1 MLFIRSA
8 VDIILSDYP
17 SSGGL
22 FYLLLTGL
30 WLVFLGV
37 DSTLSN
43 PRSYRSSCRH
53 TCPPG
58 WTMSIIMIWSFFPV
72 IKNCLVFGPENV
84 DQFEYWSPKAAWH
97 PRSKLFF
104 PLYTLLEPGP
114 FHGPKVPR
122 GYFTCWTDILKY
134 PRSSQRDDLL
144 QLIAGAQLPVRTLG
158 KCAAEKVVHKK
169 DIWLINNKML
179 TLKRKQN
186 I

>member
-1 MLFIRSA
+1 MFSSFSCFLSVVSKSAANLDVIGFSFVFCLVLMLFIRSA
-8 VDIILSDYP
+8 VDIIFSDYP
-17 SSGGL
+17 SSWGL

-37 DSTLSN
+37 DPTLPN
-43 PRSYRSSCRH
+43 PRSYRSPCCH

-72 IKNCLVFGPENV
+72 NKKCLVFGPENL
-84 DQFEYWSPKAAWH
+84 DQFEYWSPKAAGH

-122 GYFTCWTDILKY
+122 GYFT
-134 PRSSQRDDLL
+134 
-144 QLIAGAQLPVRTLG
+144 G
-158 KCAAEKVVHKK
+158 
-169 DIWLINNKML
+169 
-179 TLKRKQN
+179 
-186 I
+186 